1 MFETGD
7 RPDWETFP
15 EVAAIHKTG
24 RSKKFAKIMRD
35 AGVPKEV
42 TLPDRQIG
50 VRTFHSLRHS
60 FNTFMAQSGVSQ
72 EVRMQI
78 TGHAS
83 EAVNDMY
90 THFDTEMIRNAVQQG
105 IPEIKWQNAP

>member
-1 MFETGD
+1 MK
-7 RPDWETFP
+7 TF
-15 EVAAIHKTG
+15 HL
-24 RSKKFAKIMRD
+24 FALLL
-35 AGVPKEV
+35 
-42 TLPDRQIG
+42 TLPLLLG
-50 VRTFHSLRHS
+50 GC
-60 FNTFMAQSGVSQ
+60 GVSQ

>member
-1 MFETGD
+1 
-7 RPDWETFP
+7 
-15 EVAAIHKTG
+15 
-24 RSKKFAKIMRD
+24 
-35 AGVPKEV
+35 
-42 TLPDRQIG
+42 
-50 VRTFHSLRHS
+50 
-60 FNTFMAQSGVSQ
+60 MAQSGVSQ